1 MARQNLFLRS
11 NYWHCVMLI
20 EADEN
25 EAAGVRCNVHDALE
39 AGRVALNTFFD
50 FWDFLRV
57 DAGVWWV
64 FQHRAFEEA
73 LTMSNLL
80 SAYQPGPVSP
90 VSGQGRSRIESIFAE
105 AREDVKRMLEILDY
119 VGSAAPEMQK
129 TRTEVLRTAVEGIQ
143 W

>member
-1 MARQNLFLRS
+1 MI
-11 NYWHCVMLI
+11 I
-20 EADEN
+20 EAEEN
-25 EAAGVRCNVHDALE
+25 ERGGVQCDVRGALE
-39 AGRVALNTFFD
+39 AGRVALESFFD

-80 SAYQPGPVSP
+80 ADYRPSPALAAGPAVDP
-90 VSGQGRSRIESIFAE
+90 LFAHSK
-105 AREDVKRMLEILDY
+105 EDVKRMLEILEH

-129 TRTEVLRTAVEGIQ
+129 TRTEVLRAAFEAIH